1 MRATVHSHRGAP
13 GPWAWWG
20 GCSKTPHNFEVWS
33 TFLSTSRN
41 LSPSLSYHT
50 AARPVL
56 LLCPVAGQKG
66 VSIHP
71 EPMHHRSAGTSL
83 CLQGLQHVVKSIRTT
98 TWQKLYRTPWGSLLL
113 NEACLPLL
121 SSFPS
126 SLIPP
131 PNKYL
136 CNIISLGK
144 AELSQGIPGPL
155 PPYNFQSICLR
166 PRSRQPI
173 LGVTVQ
179 PLALPEVHQGRLLQ
193 MTPEPWFS
201 THMPCAQISTVSWY
215 LISIVACQYPNNP
228 VRKIWLPL
236 RYINERAKKSHK
248 TLMTLSKVV
257 PRPKAKSGLFPAT
270 SSQVTYWL
278 FGRFGVAERKRLF
291 SGEQDTQKLVRVSCP
306 LKRNLAN
313 SNPSFQALSHL
324 PSVTRGFGLDTIN
337 NNTIR
342 YN

>member
-1 MRATVHSHRGAP
+1 M
-13 GPWAWWG
+13 
-20 GCSKTPHNFEVWS
+20 
-33 TFLSTSRN
+33 LS
-41 LSPSLSYHT
+41 SPSKPPPDRNFTGHPGVPFSSMKPVYH
-50 AARPVL
+50 
-56 LLCPVAGQKG
+56 
-66 VSIHP
+66 
-71 EPMHHRSAGTSL
+71 
-83 CLQGLQHVVKSIRTT
+83 
-98 TWQKLYRTPWGSLLL
+98 
-113 NEACLPLL
+113 
-121 SSFPS
+121 SSPPS
-126 SLIPP
+126 PPPSFPP

-136 CNIISLGK
+136 CNIISLGR